1 MNDTVRL
8 GLLLKKLRILL
19 LLNRFNL
26 AEALLDE
33 IEKMSDLLLKNKR
46 VLLYMEEEHNLL
58 TFYKQQFLDLKSEF
72 FSLKAEQKGESM
84 KVEYL
89 EKSRGYVFE
98 MVVAY
103 CESELWRYLQYSSKD
118 SELLQA
124 KEDA

>member
-8 GLLLKKLRILL
+8 ELLLKKLRILL
-19 LLNRFNL
+19 LLKRFTL

-72 FSLKAEQKGESM
+72 YYLKAEQKGERLKSECF
-84 KVEYL
+84 EY
-89 EKSRGYVFE
+89 SRNFIFE
-98 MVVAY
+98 MVVGNT
-103 CESELWRYLQYSSKD
+103 D
-118 SELLQA
+118 
-124 KEDA
+124 

>member
-98 MVVAY
+98 MVVNY
-103 CESELWRYLQYSSKD
+103 CESELWRYLQYST
-118 SELLQA
+118 
-124 KEDA
+124 